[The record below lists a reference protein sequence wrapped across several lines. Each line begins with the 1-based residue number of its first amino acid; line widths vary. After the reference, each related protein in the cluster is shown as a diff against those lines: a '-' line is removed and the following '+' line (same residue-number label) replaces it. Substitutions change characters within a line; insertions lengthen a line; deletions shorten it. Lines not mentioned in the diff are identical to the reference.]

1 MKKTSVLIVLLIFSL
16 KGYAQLEI
24 GLKFG
29 LNTTS
34 ISNQA
39 IVYNNDE
46 QHLEIDLT
54 EVEYGYQLGIYSR
67 LSVASFYLE
76 PIAVFNSSRINY
88 QITEFTEG
96 EIINSIKSESFRSL
110 DIPVLFGIKM
120 GFFRIQTGPVA
131 HINIDSKSE
140 LIDIDGY
147 EQKFKE
153 ATYGFQI
160 GAGLDIW
167 KLRMDLNYE
176 GNFSRFADHLSINGT
191 DLAFDDAASRILFT
205 LGYKF

>member
-1 MKKTSVLIVLLIFSL
+1 MKKIGILLFLLSLSVA
-16 KGYAQLEI
+16 GYSQLEI

-29 LNTTS
+29 LNSTNLKDQT
-34 ISNQA
+34 
-39 IVYNNDE
+39 IVYNSND
-46 QHLEIDLT
+46 QHLEIDLS
-54 EVEYGYQLGIYSR
+54 EVEYGYQFGVYSR
-67 LSVASFYLE
+67 LSIASFYLE
-76 PIAVFNSSRINY
+76 PVALFNSSQINY
-88 QITEFTEG
+88 KITEFTEG
-96 EIINSIKSESFRSL
+96 EIISSIKSERFTTL

-120 GFFRIQTGPVA
+120 GFFRIHTGPVA
-131 HINIDSKSE
+131 HLNINSTSD
-140 LIDIDGY
+140 LFDIDGY

-191 DLAFDDAASRILFT
+191 DLAFDTAASRILVT
-205 LGYKF
+205 LGYTF